1 MPTFREMAV
10 NTVENTAIGME
21 KSLSDALERS
31 MSQNKRMEEHLAQM
45 DLMMENQGWLETG
58 SFEDDGPDLDQIKE
72 SSKQIRN
79 LMALNAHIKRGFT
92 LRCNSIW
99 EGGIQYKGIPG
110 KRKGP
115 GINVQERIDKP
126 INQEY
131 FFGPNARTQREGA
144 LFADSQVT
152 YLGDDSDYTI
162 SVLDLREITAEYRN
176 PDKPSEVWAYRRS
189 WTPIDPNTGVPGE
202 QRNEW
207 YFRNLFWDRRVDT
220 ITANGQSQPVHPTRR
235 VFGRPVNSLHGW
247 AYGIADAL
255 PAVPW
260 VRQYREMTLA
270 GVTVA
275 KAMAQIWAQV
285 KVNSKNGGDNASVR
299 LGGVSQNGYGQ
310 TAVTG
315 SELQPL
321 STAGQGYDFSK
332 AREILAIAATA
343 MEVSTIALSSNSAD
357 AGSSYGAAA
366 TLSRPESLAIEAR
379 RQYHIELDK
388 EVLTWMGAPD
398 AEVWFKPLADW
409 TELYREIQAIAL
421 LLNSGTYEGEDI
433 KALFEQALGRLGLDT
448 SVPDGFLLPN
458 NEKSLALK
466 TIDTDGLSAAGST
479 PSANQGVANGT
490 GGAGSTAANDVRSDT
505 IS

>member
-1 MPTFREMAV
+1 MADKR
-10 NTVENTAIGME
+10 VENAAIVSE

-58 SFEDDGPDLDQIKE
+58 GYEDDGPDLEQIKE

-99 EGGIQYKGIPG
+99 EGGIQYKGIPQG
-110 KRKGP
+110 GRGRSV
-115 GINVQERIDKP
+115 NVQDRIDKP

-152 YLGDDSDYTI
+152 YLGDDKDYTL
-162 SVLDLREITAEYRN
+162 SVLDLKEITAEYRN

-189 WTPIDPNTGVPGE
+189 WLPIDPNTGIPGQE
-202 QRNEW
+202 KKEW
-207 YFRNLFWDRRVDT
+207 YFRNLFWDRRSDT
-220 ITANGQSQPVHPTRR
+220 ITVNGESQPVHKTKR
-235 VFGRPVNSLHGW
+235 VFGKPVNSLYGW
-247 AYGIADAL
+247 AYGVPDAL

-270 GVTVA
+270 GITVA

-285 KVNSKNGGDNASVR
+285 KVNSSKGGDNASVR
-299 LGGVSQNGYGQ
+299 LGGVSANGYGQ

-388 EVLTWMGAPD
+388 EVLSWMGAPD
-398 AEVWFKPLADW
+398 AEVWFKPLQDW
-409 TELYREIQAIAL
+409 TELYREIQSIVL
-421 LLNSGTYEGEDI
+421 LMNSGTYDGEEI
-433 KALFEQALGRLGLDT
+433 KALFEQALGRLGLDI
-448 SVPDGFLLPN
+448 SVPEGWMLPN
-458 NEKSLALK
+458 NSGSLPRSDV
-466 TIDTDGLSAAGST
+466 DTDAAAGANPTTAAPGQGQST
-479 PSANQGVANGT
+479 GN
-490 GGAGSTAANDVRSDT
+490 GGAGSTAANDTRTDT